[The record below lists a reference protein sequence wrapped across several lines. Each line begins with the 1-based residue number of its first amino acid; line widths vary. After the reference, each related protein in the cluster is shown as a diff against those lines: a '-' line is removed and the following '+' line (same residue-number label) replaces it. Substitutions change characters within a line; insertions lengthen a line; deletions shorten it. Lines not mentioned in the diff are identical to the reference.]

1 MTQEEKMVAAMVAQL
16 SDEDKARY
24 EATLQKIMN
33 TVDVTSEADV
43 IALSASY
50 VKIVAMV

>member
-24 EATLQKIMN
+24 ESTLQKIMD
-33 TVDVTSEADV
+33 TVDVTSEADILALTAV
-43 IALSASY
+43 NLKIA
-50 VKIVAMV
+50 AMV